1 MRTSGGDV
9 RREKH
14 GAPDMQDPPPYNVNS
29 RSEENFIRNTSLF
42 GPRLEY
48 VFRNTC
54 GIRPEYCEY
63 GQNTAPWEVFWN
75 TWNTYSHSRLPTRSL
90 SQGSLHCNTGS
101 SRLYFVLYVLLFIL
115 YYIMYFHGPAGS
127 RGAGNPHVT
136 RYKMQG
142 AIIHH

>member
-1 MRTSGGDV
+1 MLCAIDIAV
-9 RREKH
+9 RVELMD
-14 GAPDMQDPPPYNVNS
+14 GWPAMYSTLTLLEYSVNS

-75 TWNTYSHSRLPTRSL
+75 TWNTCTYSHSRTL
-90 SQGSLHCNTGS
+90 TGGKC
-101 SRLYFVLYVLLFIL
+101 Y
-115 YYIMYFHGPAGS
+115 
-127 RGAGNPHVT
+127 T
-136 RYKMQG
+136 
-142 AIIHH
+142 